1 MKNSNVK
8 TFSTFAFILLM
19 SCSNLVASNYRPF
32 YEHSKF
38 SGTTTTN
45 DKLDLSYNDPV
56 FGYWEKSSGVSAI
69 TKFSSTLNRDTI
81 ESLRV
86 EVPQNSSEHFI
97 TQSFFLVE
105 NAGQK
110 FTFGIKQTNNSNS
123 NSGDKSLRVDIINES
138 DDIIGNIDIISLTN
152 AATSGQN
159 FTVTNTN
166 FTGKFRLR
174 FEFSINTSNGKHA
187 FLFYNLQTDLSLLP
201 VNYSAL
207 SATQVLGTAQ
217 IKWTTSMEEN
227 NSHFEIEH
235 SVDGENWN
243 QIGSVE
249 GAGFST
255 EEMSYSYTDYNTV
268 QGANIYRLKQVDYD
282 GKFSYSNHLFVLIGN
297 KSPQDQIQLIPNPS
311 KGMVTIKG
319 VDSPKVTVFNTAGT
333 ALYVSHNQSSLN
345 LDFLQLGVYFLQI
358 ESFDGKVT
366 RHRFLKD

>member
-32 YEHSKF
+32 YEHSTF
-38 SGTTTTN
+38 TDITSTSN
-45 DKLDLSYNDPV
+45 QSDLAYNKSE
-56 FGYWEKSSGVSAI
+56 FGSWTKTSNVSAV
-69 TKFSSTLNRDTI
+69 SAADTI
-81 ESLRV
+81 SRLEIKFTKDNTIGS
-86 EVPQNSSEHFI
+86 FT
-97 TQSFFLVE
+97 TQRFFLVA

-110 FTFGIKQTNNSNS
+110 FTFMVRQSNNSGS
-123 NSGDKSLRVDIINES
+123 NKKLTVSIVNDQDQRIGGANLLDKIF
-138 DDIIGNIDIISLTN
+138 GN
-152 AATSGQN
+152 AASSDEF
-159 FTVTNTN
+159 FTINNTLA
-166 FTGKFRLR
+166 TGTYRLK
-174 FEFSINTSNGKHA
+174 FEFQANPVNISN
-187 FLFYNLQTDLSLLP
+187 FDYRFWNLQTDLSLLP

-297 KSPQDQIQLIPNPS
+297 KSPQDQIQLFPNPS